1 MNSCETL
8 IKLMRDEGSRNHPPV
23 IELGEMI
30 SPTACR
36 IGENDLELEDL
47 YIAEHLID
55 HERIIDIEDGGNV
68 DAETTVQGNHSHKL
82 QSLKTKS
89 TRIRFSTTLKKGDLV
104 AVYRISEE
112 KYLIFAKV
120 VSGDVSV

>member
-8 IKLMRDEGSRNHPPV
+8 IDLIRNEGSKNNPPA

-30 SPTACR
+30 SATECR
-36 IGENDLELEDL
+36 IGGNHLDLEDL
-47 YIAEHLID
+47 YIAEHLTE
-55 HERIIDIEDGGNV
+55 HRRTIDIES
-68 DAETTVQGNHSHKL
+68 ASEIHASTTSNENHSHNL
-82 QSLKTKS
+82 QTLNVKGA
-89 TRIRFSTTLKKGDLV
+89 RVLVQTTLKKGDLV
-104 AVYRISEE
+104 AAYRISEE